1 MGGGYSTRLFCC
13 VWASRV
19 SGTCEPCMPTL
30 AWAAGILHVRKLM
43 RLFSC
48 KTQFKPHN
56 SWQFG
61 NEAAWTP
68 VFFFSPPL
76 FTHLSL
82 DTVIFILQL
91 EFVCLTWR
99 SSWAVNLQQKWK
111 LRTEHNQNIECWC
124 KVQEQRVG
132 ICLIQRSGW
141 GAELYKCRFIINR
154 SVSCSVWI
162 FLWCSARSWKSWSII
177 KKISALQEKGLQYVK
192 CVA

>member
-1 MGGGYSTRLFCC
+1 MFLYFFIHRHNESKRRLKNVSLTWVFLLLWCFSGPCLLITHTRGSTPDPGGWVYVWGRGEGGGVIYSTRLFCC

-68 VFFFSPPL
+68 VF
-76 FTHLSL
+76 LSL
-82 DTVIFILQL
+82 L
-91 EFVCLTWR
+91 
-99 SSWAVNLQQKWK
+99 
-111 LRTEHNQNIECWC
+111 H
-124 KVQEQRVG
+124 
-132 ICLIQRSGW
+132 
-141 GAELYKCRFIINR
+141 Y
-154 SVSCSVWI
+154 SVTCPWTRL
-162 FLWCSARSWKSWSII
+162 FLFSN
-177 KKISALQEKGLQYVK
+177 
-192 CVA
+192 